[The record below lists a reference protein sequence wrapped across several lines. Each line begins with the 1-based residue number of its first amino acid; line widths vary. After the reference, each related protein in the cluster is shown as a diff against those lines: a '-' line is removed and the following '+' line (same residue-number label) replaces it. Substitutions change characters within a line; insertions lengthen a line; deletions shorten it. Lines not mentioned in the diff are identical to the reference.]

1 MALLQIQE
9 PVPTLENR
17 DSEAIVVGIDLG
29 TTNSLI
35 GIFENE
41 KLTIFRDENGDDMIA
56 SKVSYNEVGEV
67 VGVGKNAVGKYQISS
82 IKRLMGKNYSELK
95 KLSLSKNF
103 YDDLI
108 IDNTENKDAIAL
120 KIGNK
125 KISAIEISAEILKYL
140 KKIAEKNLK
149 KTVSKAVITVPA
161 YFDEN
166 AKNATKQ
173 AAELAGFEVLRLVNE
188 PTAGAFAYGLENQS
202 RGIYLVYDLGGG
214 TFDVSILKIDRGV
227 FKVLGVAGDNNLG
240 GDDFDEIL
248 REKGV
253 KNPKVVKEK
262 LSSQDF
268 FENISRQEFEN
279 LISEKIN
286 KTLTI
291 TTDLIDDLEIEI
303 SQIDGVI
310 LIGGSTRI
318 PLIQKKLAEIFGS
331 EKILTN
337 LDPDRVVAIGATHQ
351 AYNLSHSKNN
361 LLLDVNPLSLG
372 IEMMGG
378 IVDKIIYRNSTIPI
392 SKSKEF
398 TTYADNQTAMK
409 FHIVQGERELAKD
422 CRSLANFEVKNIP
435 AFKAGIARVKI
446 TFTLDAD
453 GLLTIVS
460 EEKFTSQKQEILIKP
475 SFGLSENEVKNIL
488 LNSLENSKKDMEERL
503 LIEDKVK
510 INKDLELLKQDLVS
524 PQLMILEKQKTELI
538 ELIDKIERGILENL
552 SRQQL
557 KLLHEDLIKK
567 SENIILQKVNQAL
580 NQNIRGKNIGAEE
593 FK

>member
-1 MALLQIQE
+1 MSLLQISE
-9 PVPTLENR
+9 PIANNQI
-17 DSEAIVVGIDLG
+17 DASEIVIGIDLG
-29 TTNSLI
+29 TTNSLVGAI
-35 GIFENE
+35 VND
-41 KLTIFRDENGDDMIA
+41 KLVLCEDNNKKNLINSKVVFDENGDF
-56 SKVSYNEVGEV
+56 
-67 VGVGKNAVGKYQISS
+67 VGVGKNFSGKYEIFS
-82 IKRLMGKNYSELK
+82 IKRIMGKNFAELK
-95 KLSLSKNF
+95 NLKNIHPS
-103 YDDLI
+103 YRDLI
-108 IDNTENKDAIAL
+108 LDNSQNNEAISL
-120 KIGNK
+120 QIGNK
-125 KISAIEISAEILKYL
+125 KITAIEISALILKYL
-140 KKIAEKNLK
+140 KEIAEKK
-149 KTVSKAVITVPA
+149 FASKITKAVITVPA

-173 AAELAGFEVLRLVNE
+173 SAKIAGLEVLRLLNE
-188 PTAGAFAYGLENQS
+188 PTAGALAFGLDNKAI
-202 RGIYLVYDLGGG
+202 GTYLVYDLGGG
-214 TFDVSILKIDRGV
+214 TFDVSVLKITNGV
-227 FKVLGVAGDNNLG
+227 LRVIGVAGDNNFG
-240 GDDFDEIL
+240 GDD
-248 REKGV
+248 
-253 KNPKVVKEK
+253 
-262 LSSQDF
+262 
-268 FENISRQEFEN
+268 
-279 LISEKIN
+279 
-286 KTLTI
+286 
-291 TTDLIDDLEIEI
+291 IDDLLIKAGFKNAKEIKENLSFQESYGSLTRAKFNEI
-303 SQIDGVI
+303 IFPKIQNSIKIIQDLMLDLELDKSSLDGII
-310 LIGGSTRI
+310 LVGGSTRI
-318 PLIQKKLAEIFGS
+318 PLIFDELKKIFGD
-331 EKILTN
+331 KILNNT
-337 LDPDRVVAIGATHQ
+337 DPDRIVAIGACYQ
-351 AYNLSHSKNN
+351 AYNLSGQKNN

-460 EEKFTSQKQEILIKP
+460 EEKFTSQKQEILVKP